1 MIQLM
6 SSDDLQDFQPKFKE
20 ELLQCNIESFT
31 YNFCDKLA
39 VLCLPLHN
47 CPDMNGAIAFCKLIN
62 KEVQQIQVYEADTLI
77 NVYCKQ
83 DHKWLAKSL
92 PRYKTIQ

>member
-1 MIQLM
+1 M

-31 YNFCDKLA
+31 YNFYDKLA

-62 KEVQQIQVYEADTLI
+62 KEVRQIQVYEADILI
-77 NVYCKQ
+77 NVYYKQ
-83 DHKWLAKSL
+83 GHKWLAKSL
-92 PRYKTIQ
+92 PRYKAIQ